1 MVSGQQIINGCAQK
15 QEALAELTR
24 GVRPRSYGRGELLSD
39 IEERDGF
46 VYLLN
51 TGRVGLY
58 SLSRQG
64 REILLSTFHE
74 GDMVGLLRQ
83 GEMSETSSYAKVLL
97 DATVAYRLSY
107 HHVFQLMSTSFTVS
121 SYVCTLISR
130 QLGESYRIIEE
141 LAFYEIKTRLAR
153 TLVRLALFSEG
164 RLVSA
169 THAELAV
176 MIGTRQEEVTKLL
189 RHFRALGLVASAPHR
204 RGLRVLALERLA
216 SM

>member
-1 MVSGQQIINGCAQK
+1 M
-15 QEALAELTR
+15 
-24 GVRPRSYGRGELLSD
+24 
-39 IEERDGF
+39 
-46 VYLLN
+46 
-51 TGRVGLY
+51 
-58 SLSRQG
+58 
-64 REILLSTFHE
+64 
-74 GDMVGLLRQ
+74 
-83 GEMSETSSYAKVLL
+83 
-97 DATVAYRLSY
+97 
-107 HHVFQLMSTSFTVS
+107 
-121 SYVCTLISR
+121 LISR

-189 RHFRALGLVASAPHR
+189 CHFRALGLVASAPHR
-204 RGLRVLALERLA
+204 RGFRVLDLERLA

>member
-1 MVSGQQIINGCAQK
+1 M
-15 QEALAELTR
+15 L
-24 GVRPRSYGRGELLSD
+24 
-39 IEERDGF
+39 
-46 VYLLN
+46 
-51 TGRVGLY
+51 
-58 SLSRQG
+58 
-64 REILLSTFHE
+64 
-74 GDMVGLLRQ
+74 GLLRQ
-83 GEMSETSSYAKVLL
+83 GEMSETSSYAKVLV

-107 HHVFQLMSTSFTVS
+107 PHVLELMGTSFTVS
-121 SYVCTLISR
+121 SYVCMLISR

-189 RHFRALGLVASAPHR
+189 GHFRALGLVASAPHR
-204 RGLRVLALERLA
+204 PGLRVLNLERLT

>member
-1 MVSGQQIINGCAQK
+1 MGSGQQPTNGCAPK

-24 GVRPRSYGRGELLSD
+24 GARLHSYGRGELLSD
-39 IEERDGF
+39 IGERDGF
-46 VYLLN
+46 VYLLKA
-51 TGRVGLY
+51 GRVGLY
-58 SLSRQG
+58 SLSRHG
-64 REILLSTFHE
+64 REILLSTFHD
-74 GDMVGLLRQ
+74 GDIVGLIRH
-83 GEMSETSSYAKVLL
+83 GEVSDTCSYAEVLV
-97 DATVAYRLSY
+97 DATLAYRLSY
-107 HHVFQLMSTSFTVS
+107 HHVLQLMSTSFTVS
-121 SYVCTLISR
+121 SYVCMLISR

-189 RHFRALGLVASAPHR
+189 CHFRALGLVASAPHR
-204 RGLRVLALERLA
+204 RGFRVLDLERLA